1 MNRNSHQNRALRALV
16 RKDIRA
22 ITASVQ
28 LWLPMIIIPLI
39 IGVTM
44 PAALLWLASR
54 LDLREIGNMGAVL
67 DTLDALTVSGQI
79 PQLAHM
85 ATDNQRIVYYLALY
99 MFAPLFLIIPVMAS
113 SILTANSFAGEKER
127 KTLEGLLFTPV
138 SMNTLF
144 TAKVL
149 AALIPSIVLSW
160 ATFLI
165 FGVIANVIMYP
176 MFGQIMF
183 PNLNWILLILW
194 VIPLCSLVVI
204 LLNVLISAKV
214 RGFQEAYQLG
224 GIVVL
229 PLLALIGAQAT
240 GMLLLRPWLLAVIG
254 AVLLCLCFVLLRL
267 VSMWNRRQQLAES
280 QI

>member
-1 MNRNSHQNRALRALV
+1 MNRNAHQNRALRALV

-28 LWLPMIIIPLI
+28 LWLPMLIVPLI
-39 IGVTM
+39 IGVAM
-44 PAALLWLASR
+44 PSALLWLASR
-54 LDLREIGNMGAVL
+54 LDLREMGNMGAVL
-67 DTLDALTVSGQI
+67 DTLDALTASGQI
-79 PQLAHM
+79 PRLAHM

-160 ATFLI
+160 ATFLV